1 MTRKTDR
8 MIRLLAIILVLLWIT
23 AIASAFISETELD
36 HVVADVIFYDN
47 SLECWDGFNEFEPG
61 RHCLYNW
68 FMATNTVPKED
79 VLSSVGHRLGDRLH
93 ESIPKIALDAGT
105 INSIEALTKSVTLD
119 EEDKVEGGFQESLFT
134 GGFML
139 IDMRG
144 FVDVLTFED
153 GVVEKNFQFF
163 GFVGVT
169 SAEADESAL
178 EAFTEGTSHGAR
190 HSSNNR
196 KRNQSRMRPS
206 RFANEEHSPSKF
218 FRGLGG
224 DKDMGVVKS
233 GPEPDH
239 TDQRVECDVG
249 FKDKVAAVEC
259 KGSFQMD
266 FGTDTTTDSL
276 VQSWTGQ
283 LDKHLAEYL
292 PKQIRFGEDIRMAVE
307 HLENARLAEA
317 DDDGAGIDDNVQEWY
332 VEMVGRWTVNF
343 GCKVVVSKP
352 NGDKPTLS
360 VQCGGKGVGGIGILP
375 PDDDNEL

>member
-1 MTRKTDR
+1 

-36 HVVADVIFYDN
+36 HVVADAIAYEN
-47 SLECWDGFNEFEPG
+47 YLECWDGFNDYDAG
-61 RHCLYNW
+61 RHCSYDW
-68 FMATNTVPKED
+68 FMSTNTVPKED
-79 VLSSVGHRLGDRLH
+79 VLSLVGRRLGDRLH
-93 ESIPKIALDAGT
+93 ESFPKITLDAGT

-119 EEDKVEGGFQESLFT
+119 DGDKVDGGFQESVFI
-134 GGFML
+134 GGSTL
-139 IDMRG
+139 IDMQG
-144 FVDVLTFED
+144 IIDVLTFED
-153 GVVEKNFQFF
+153 GVVEKNFEFS
-163 GFVGVT
+163 GNVGT
-169 SAEADESAL
+169 GMNTKPNESAM

-196 KRNQSRMRPS
+196 KRNQSRMRLS

-239 TDQRVECDVG
+239 TDKVVDCDVG
-249 FKDKVAAVEC
+249 FNDKVAAVEC

-266 FGTDTTTDSL
+266 FGMDTTTDSL
-276 VQSWTGQ
+276 VQSWTGH

-292 PKQIRFGEDIRMAVE
+292 PKQIRFGEDVRMAVE
-307 HLENARLAEA
+307 HLESARLAEL
-317 DDDGAGIDDNVQEWY
+317 DDDEADIDDNVQEWY

-352 NGDKPTLS
+352 NGGKPTIS